1 MSKNTVLI
9 TGASTGFGYATA
21 GLLADKS
28 WNVVA
33 TMRDVSAARDPR
45 GFHGRSRRELM

>member
-28 WNVVA
+28 WNQ
-33 TMRDVSAARDPR
+33 REARRTGP
-45 GFHGRSRRELM
+45 